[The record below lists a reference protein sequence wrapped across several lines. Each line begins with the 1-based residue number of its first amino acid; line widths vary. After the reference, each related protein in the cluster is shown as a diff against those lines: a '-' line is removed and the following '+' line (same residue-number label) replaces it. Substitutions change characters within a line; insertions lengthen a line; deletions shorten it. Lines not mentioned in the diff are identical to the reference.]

1 MVSFYQMVEC
11 GCVNFCNNLA
21 RYFFL
26 FQHIISIIEWK
37 KAHGVVYNLSQ
48 FRIDIYYTVVY
59 TGNPIYICTWS
70 DQFLS
75 SQEESDFLLY
85 HVGLNLYFFHPDQ
98 NIWKNLQWALHQRR
112 ITMYSRSNNSRE
124 AAVIK
129 IIALDKLGKAESL
142 HFG

>member
-1 MVSFYQMVEC
+1 MVEC

-26 FQHIISIIEWK
+26 FQHISIIEWK
-37 KAHGVVYNLSQ
+37 KAHSVVYNLSQ